1 MEKAISN
8 QAVQKKVIYF
18 QGLTCAN
25 CAAKIESRV
34 ENLPEVIDAQI
45 NLVNQTLQLKV
56 LATDRD
62 QLFRKVK
69 AIVLSLEPGVKVSE
83 KAVNEKVTE
92 REQKLTGIFWQLGI
106 GLVFFVGAL
115 TVQISQLV
123 TISLFLI
130 SYLIIGGDVLL
141 RAYKNLL
148 RKQIFDENFLMA
160 LATLGAL
167 AIREFPEAV
176 SVMIFYKIGES
187 LQSLA
192 VGRSRRSIKALLDI
206 RPEFANL
213 QTKDGLKQINP
224 EAVKTGQTIVVKSGE
239 RIPLDGVVISGHSM
253 LDTTALTGESLPRSV
268 EPQDHVLAG
277 CVNFSGLL
285 TIRVTKPFHDSSVA
299 KILDMVENASARKA
313 RTEKFISKFAKYY
326 TPGVVTVA
334 LLLAVIPPLVIQNTT
349 FSEWLY
355 RSLIFLVVSCPCALV
370 ISIPLGFFGGIGGA
384 SKRGILVKGSN
395 YLEIL
400 NEVKQVVFDK
410 TGTLTAGVFQVEQ
423 VVSVSDLTKEELLS
437 VAAIAE
443 SNSNHPIAK
452 SIVDYYGQPLHV
464 KHVEYQEIAGHGIKA
479 IIDGKVILAGSRKL
493 MVDNQINPLQ
503 TDLETTVVHVAKDR
517 KYLGYITISDQLKA
531 DSKQTI
537 ARLRRLGIEQIS
549 MLTGDQRVIAEKVAR
564 ELKIDQVYPELL
576 PEDKVAKIEDLVRL
590 KRGKVAFI
598 GDGINDA
605 PVLARADVGVAMGAL
620 GSDAAIEAADIVL
633 MTDEPSKL
641 VDAIQIAHKTKSI
654 IWQNIFLALGTKAL
668 VLILGAFGYA
678 TMWSAV
684 FADVGVAI
692 IAVFNSLRAIQ
703 FRPKNS

>member
-34 ENLPEVIDAQI
+34 ENFPEVIEAQI

-56 LATDRD
+56 LVTDRD
-62 QLFRKVK
+62 QLFQKVK
-69 AIVLSLEPGVKVSE
+69 AVVLSLEPGVKVSE
-83 KAVNEKVTE
+83 KAVNEKATE
-92 REQKLTGIFWQLGI
+92 REQKPAGIFWQLGI
-106 GLVFFVGAL
+106 GLVFFVVAL
-115 TVQISQLV
+115 TVQLSQLV

-160 LATLGAL
+160 LATLGAF

-206 RPEFANL
+206 RPEYANL
-213 QTKDGLKQINP
+213 RTKDGLKQINP

-268 EPQDHVLAG
+268 EPKDHVLAG

-285 TIRVTKPFHDSSVA
+285 TIRVTKPFQDSSVA
-299 KILDMVENASARKA
+299 KILDMVQNASARKA
-313 RTEKFISKFAKYY
+313 RTEKFITKFAKYY
-326 TPGVVTVA
+326 TPGVVIVA
-334 LLLAVIPPLVIQNTT
+334 FLLAVIPPLVIQNTT

-443 SNSNHPIAK
+443 SSSNHPIAK

-479 IIDGKVILAGSRKL
+479 IIDGKIILAGSRKL
-493 MVDNQINPLQ
+493 MIDNRINPVQ
-503 TDLETTVVHVAKDR
+503 TDMATTVVHIAKNR

-537 ARLRRLGIEQIS
+537 ARLRTLGIEQIS
-549 MLTGDQRVIAEKVAR
+549 MLTGDQRAIAEKIAR

-641 VDAIQIAHKTKSI
+641 VDAIQIAQKTKSI
-654 IWQNIFLALGTKAL
+654 IWQNIILALGTKAL

-692 IAVFNSLRAIQ
+692 IAIFNSLRAIQ

>member
-8 QAVQKKVIYF
+8 QVVQKKVIYF

-34 ENLPEVIDAQI
+34 ENFPEVIEAQI

-56 LATDRD
+56 LVTDRD
-62 QLFRKVK
+62 QLFQKVK
-69 AIVLSLEPGVKVSE
+69 AVVLSLEPGVKVSE
-83 KAVNEKVTE
+83 KAVNEKATE
-92 REQKLTGIFWQLGI
+92 REQKPAGIFWQLGI
-106 GLVFFVGAL
+106 GLVFFVAAL
-115 TVQISQLV
+115 TVQLSQLV

-160 LATLGAL
+160 LATLGAF

-206 RPEFANL
+206 RPEYANL
-213 QTKDGLKQINP
+213 RTKDGLKQINP

-268 EPQDHVLAG
+268 EPKDHVLAG

-285 TIRVTKPFHDSSVA
+285 TIRVTKPFQDSSVA
-299 KILDMVENASARKA
+299 KILDMVQNASARKA
-313 RTEKFISKFAKYY
+313 RTEKFITKFAKYY
-326 TPGVVTVA
+326 TPGVVIVA
-334 LLLAVIPPLVIQNTT
+334 FLLAVIPPLVIQNTT

-410 TGTLTAGVFQVEQ
+410 TGTLTAGVFKVEQ

-443 SNSNHPIAK
+443 SSSNHPIAK

-464 KHVEYQEIAGHGIKA
+464 KHVEYQEIAGQGIKA

-493 MVDNQINPLQ
+493 MIDNRINPVQ
-503 TDLETTVVHVAKDR
+503 TDMATTVVHIAKNR

-537 ARLRRLGIEQIS
+537 ARLRTLGIEQIS
-549 MLTGDQRVIAEKVAR
+549 MLTGDQKAIAEKVAR

-641 VDAIQIAHKTKSI
+641 VDAIQIAQKTKSI
-654 IWQNIFLALGTKAL
+654 IWQNIILALGTKAL

-692 IAVFNSLRAIQ
+692 IAIFNSLRAIQ

>member
-384 SKRGILVKGSN
+384 SKRGILIKGSN

-400 NEVKQVVFDK
+400 NDVKQVVFDK

-654 IWQNIFLALGTKAL
+654 IWQNIFLALGTKTL

>member
-34 ENLPEVIDAQI
+34 ENFPEVIDAQI

-56 LATDRD
+56 LVTDRD

-69 AIVLSLEPGVKVSE
+69 AVVLSLEPGVKVSE
-83 KAVNEKVTE
+83 KAVNEQVTE

-106 GLVFFVGAL
+106 GLVFFVVAL
-115 TVQISQLV
+115 TVQLSQLV

-253 LDTTALTGESLPRSV
+253 VDTTALTGESLPRSV

-277 CVNFSGLL
+277 FVNFSGLL

-313 RTEKFISKFAKYY
+313 RTEKFITKFAKYY
-326 TPGVVTVA
+326 TPGVVIVA
-334 LLLAVIPPLVIQNTT
+334 FLLAVIPPLVIQNAT

-400 NEVKQVVFDK
+400 NQVKQVVFDK

-423 VVSVSDLTKEELLS
+423 VVSVSDLTEEELLS

-479 IIDGKVILAGSRKL
+479 IIDGKIILAGSRKL
-493 MVDNQINPLQ
+493 MVDNRINPVQ
-503 TDLETTVVHVAKDR
+503 TDIATTVVHVAKDR

-549 MLTGDQRVIAEKVAR
+549 MLTGDHRTIAEKVAR
-564 ELKIDQVYPELL
+564 ELQIDQVYPELL

-641 VDAIQIAHKTKSI
+641 VDAIQIAQKTKSI